1 MAKQWKFVRVQEE
14 LYLEIE
20 GIAAAADIS
29 ITKLINI
36 LLRSKLEEQEKSVD
50 KINQV
55 CYNES
60 IAKAK
65 ATR

>member
-1 MAKQWKFVRVQEE
+1 MTKQWKFVRVQEE

-20 GIAAAADIS
+20 GIAVAADIS

-36 LLRSKLEEQEKSVD
+36 LLRSKLEEQEKSID

-55 CYNES
+55 CYYES

-65 ATR
+65 AAR